1 MKIKAGFIVREVAG
15 TFLAIATGE
24 LSKVYH
30 GSLTLNSSAKF
41 LFDNMQEDTTKEE
54 LVKKLVEYYDDLD
67 EATAAS
73 AVEGFVKKLEE
84 ANLLD

>member
-1 MKIKAGFIVREVAG
+1 MKIKAGFIIREVAG
-15 TFLAIATGE
+15 TYLALATGE
-24 LSKVYH
+24 LSKVYN

-54 LVKKLVEYYDDLD
+54 LVKKLIEYYDDLD
-67 EATAAS
+67 ETTAQN
-73 AVEGFVKKLEE
+73 AVDSFVQKLKE

>member
-1 MKIKAGFIVREVAG
+1 MKIKAGFIIREVAG
-15 TFLAIATGE
+15 TYLALATGE
-24 LSKVYH
+24 LSKIYN

-54 LVKKLVEYYDDLD
+54 LVKKLIEYYDDLD
-67 EATAAS
+67 ETTAQN
-73 AVEGFVKKLEE
+73 AVDGFVQKLKE

>member
-15 TFLAIATGE
+15 TFLAIAKGE
-24 LSKVYH
+24 LSKTYH

-67 EATAAS
+67 EATALS
-73 AVEGFVKKLEE
+73 AVEGFVSKLEE